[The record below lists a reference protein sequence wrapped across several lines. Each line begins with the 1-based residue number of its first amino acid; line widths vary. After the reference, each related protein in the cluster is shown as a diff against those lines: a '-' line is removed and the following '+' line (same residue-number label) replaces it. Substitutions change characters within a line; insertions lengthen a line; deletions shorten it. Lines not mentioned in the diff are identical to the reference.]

1 MGEVIDVVEEN
12 FVSAAQDFIDAVCA
26 DDAELQQR
34 LTKSYEAFQ
43 QGTSLDRMEAYNRV
57 LERKTEILRAI
68 LKGLDKV

>member
-1 MGEVIDVVEEN
+1 MGEVIDTVEEN

-26 DDAELQQR
+26 DDAILQQAIAD
-34 LTKSYEAFQ
+34 SYVAFQ
-43 QGTSLDRMEAYNRV
+43 KGTQSERMEAYNKV